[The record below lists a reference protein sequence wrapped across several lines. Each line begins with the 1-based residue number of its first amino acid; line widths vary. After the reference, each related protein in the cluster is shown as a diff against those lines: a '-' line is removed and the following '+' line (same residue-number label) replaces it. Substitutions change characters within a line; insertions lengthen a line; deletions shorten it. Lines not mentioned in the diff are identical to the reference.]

1 MARRRLRLR
10 KPRGTGEHIAA
21 TIVALA
27 AVTLL
32 FQMALAAQSAV
43 ARGWPFLLVLTA
55 GGLIYG
61 LWRLLRSARAQRA
74 RSDMLARLRITLA
87 DIDAMNDKEFEVALR
102 DLLIRDGWPARRV
115 GGGGDQAADVIGDHP
130 QRGRIVVQAKHTRVG
145 GKVGSAVMYAVKGTA
160 GPVHKADHAVVVTNG
175 AFTRD
180 AMAWGDRHGVHWVDR
195 KKLQRW
201 AESGATLHELLGVSA
216 RSRPSRFKRAA

>member
-1 MARRRLRLR
+1 MASRRLRLC

-21 TIVALA
+21 TVVALA

-32 FQMALAAQSAV
+32 LRMARAAQSAV
-43 ARGWPFLLVLTA
+43 VRGWPFFLAVAA
-55 GGLIYG
+55 GGLAYG

-87 DIDAMNDKEFEVALR
+87 DIDAMNDKEFEIALR
-102 DLLIRDGWPARRV
+102 DLLIRDGWAARRV
-115 GGGGDQAADVIGDHP
+115 GGKGDQAADVIGDHI

-145 GKVGSAVMYAVKGTA
+145 GKVGSSVMYAVKGTA
-160 GPVHKADHAVVVTNG
+160 GPAHKADHAVVVTNG

-180 AMAWGDRHGVHWVDR
+180 AMAWGDRHGVHWADR
-195 KKLQRW
+195 EKLQRW
-201 AESGATLHELLGVSA
+201 AENGTALHELLKVSA
-216 RSRPSRFKRAA
+216 RSRPNRFKRAA